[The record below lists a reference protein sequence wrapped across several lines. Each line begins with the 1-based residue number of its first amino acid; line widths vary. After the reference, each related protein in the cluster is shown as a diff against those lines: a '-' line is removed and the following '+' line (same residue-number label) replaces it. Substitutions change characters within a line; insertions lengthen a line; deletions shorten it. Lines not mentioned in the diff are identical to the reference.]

1 MSAGLLAVIA
11 GFVLGGQWLL
21 YKESQA
27 TLAQR
32 FNEVREEVG
41 KLEAVAAGLEGFRQK
56 VNQLEE
62 RLNPHR
68 TQWFHASAVEAKV
81 KDVARAVGLRVA
93 DTSVATSKKA
103 GHSEATLTLSVE
115 GSQAA
120 VERFATRVAG
130 LSWLYRV
137 DDVLLPA
144 SQGTIRLRAFAMPWP
159 APAALDECV
168 VLLSDSYPSD
178 PYPSWLFSLEE
189 RRQQLQRACWRRQ
202 QLAVIRKQVAEFQAK
217 ERYLQEATRL
227 VEEIR
232 ALPPARIETEY
243 VPSRL
248 TIAEVRVSAL
258 EPEGQTFTARVVAPN
273 QKTLR
278 LHAGDRVADGLVKS
292 IAKDHVI
299 VEKEVTVAAG
309 KPAVKRQLRL
319 APRQQLPPIPL
330 GHDTTRITAPLFARP
345 DPRHGTPDYLAW
357 LNEKYGAG
365 VTRENNAAGRLHAA
379 LDGLVDAGQS
389 FFDELLVEK
398 RTWRPMAAPWSE
410 KDCPS
415 CARRLEKNEKSLAEI
430 AEAVLRPRYF
440 LPAPPGAPASG
451 LWLPSPLLK
460 LRWAAN
466 ALAGRGMLRLGRGDL
481 KGAAEDAL
489 TGQRLALLI
498 GQGPQVIQQ
507 LIAIALRGI
516 GASLVPS
523 IAGAPSLAPEDA
535 RRFLRELQALP
546 QMPSL
551 PETIDRYERFHALD
565 QILLLRLIAPEV
577 GPGGMLAILEPDWF
591 PQVGEA
597 LKLDPVV
604 YLIPTAAFDWEEALR
619 LVNRGFDLS
628 VSALR
633 ATTPAERRRTRAE
646 AEAESR
652 DFGRQRKAA
661 LETLKKSVRSEQTA
675 PVNIAEAA
683 EALARTPEG
692 RKQLAHLLV
701 SREDQRFSLASN
713 EAEACFR
720 LDVTA
725 VALAVER
732 LEKGRYPEKLD
743 ALASD
748 LLPGRF
754 APSAPTPGYVLS
766 YRTAPAKAGPGA
778 YALTAVPEEAKVTGN
793 RGFCVDSTGA
803 MRFTTDGTAPKIA
816 NGICDPQVPLLR

>member
-1 MSAGLLAVIA
+1 M
-11 GFVLGGQWLL
+11 
-21 YKESQA
+21 
-27 TLAQR
+27 
-32 FNEVREEVG
+32 
-41 KLEAVAAGLEGFRQK
+41 
-56 VNQLEE
+56 
-62 RLNPHR
+62 
-68 TQWFHASAVEAKV
+68 
-81 KDVARAVGLRVA
+81 
-93 DTSVATSKKA
+93 
-103 GHSEATLTLSVE
+103 
-115 GSQAA
+115 
-120 VERFATRVAG
+120 
-130 LSWLYRV
+130 
-137 DDVLLPA
+137 
-144 SQGTIRLRAFAMPWP
+144 
-159 APAALDECV
+159 
-168 VLLSDSYPSD
+168 
-178 PYPSWLFSLEE
+178 
-189 RRQQLQRACWRRQ
+189 
-202 QLAVIRKQVAEFQAK
+202 
-217 ERYLQEATRL
+217 

-278 LHAGDRVADGLVKS
+278 LHAGDRLADGLVKS

-330 GHDTTRITAPLFARP
+330 GHDTTRITAPLFARR
-345 DPRHGTPDYLAW
+345 DPQHGTPDYGAW
-357 LNEKYGAG
+357 VNENYGEG
-365 VTRENNAAGRLHAA
+365 VTRENNAAARLHAA
-379 LDGLVDAGQS
+379 LGGLVDAGNS
-389 FFDELLVEK
+389 FFDEVFKEK
-398 RTWRPMAAPWSE
+398 RTSYPWSAPWSE